1 MSLNDNTENQLENGE
16 TQEVNENIV
25 SSEVENNTEDNQ
37 NDSEMIPADET
48 NAELDD
54 TEESNADIDE
64 ENSKAKKHKNRTL
77 VVAASIFAV
86 TALSFGAWYA
96 FFNNDVSGV
105 WATDVDFTDNSGNT
119 KTAVMKFEFGNKE
132 KMSFFDNE
140 KSYFSDK
147 ESNSPSAKMINGGRS
162 WSGWYNKTTSD
173 ANENIL
179 QLYFSAYQSPYS
191 YNYEVSGNIFS
202 GRTLKLINGDEVMK
216 FTQADNSYA
225 LDPDDDFKLNNG
237 VVGEWNA
244 DGNIVYTFTK
254 DGRFSEDTGNS
265 KTEGTYNFGES
276 DDGYDAI
283 IVKYMYNGEVNTIT
297 IPYLLKGDTM
307 TLTFNGY
314 DVDLTKVV
322 K

>member
-25 SSEVENNTEDNQ
+25 SSEIENNIEDNQ
-37 NDSEMIPADET
+37 NDSEIIPADET

-132 KMSFFDNE
+132 KMSFFEYMLGKYAIKGN
-140 KSYFSDK
+140 Y
-147 ESNSPSAKMINGGRS
+147 INVWKFVRLDS
-162 WSGWYNKTTSD
+162 KYYN
-173 ANENIL
+173 
-179 QLYFSAYQSPYS
+179 
-191 YNYEVSGNIFS
+191 
-202 GRTLKLINGDEVMK
+202 IN
-216 FTQADNSYA
+216 
-225 LDPDDDFKLNNG
+225 
-237 VVGEWNA
+237 
-244 DGNIVYTFTK
+244 
-254 DGRFSEDTGNS
+254 
-265 KTEGTYNFGES
+265 
-276 DDGYDAI
+276 
-283 IVKYMYNGEVNTIT
+283 
-297 IPYLLKGDTM
+297 
-307 TLTFNGY
+307 
-314 DVDLTKVV
+314 
-322 K
+322 

>member
-25 SSEVENNTEDNQ
+25 SSEIENNTEDNQ
-37 NDSEMIPADET
+37 NDSEIIPADET

-64 ENSKAKKHKNRTL
+64 DNSKAKKHKNRTL
-77 VVAASIFAV
+77 VVATSIFAV
-86 TALSFGAWYA
+86 TALSFGAWYT

-105 WATDVDFTDNSGNT
+105 WATDVEFTDNSGNT
-119 KTAVMKFEFGNKE
+119 KTA
-132 KMSFFDNE
+132 
-140 KSYFSDK
+140 
-147 ESNSPSAKMINGGRS
+147 
-162 WSGWYNKTTSD
+162 
-173 ANENIL
+173 
-179 QLYFSAYQSPYS
+179 
-191 YNYEVSGNIFS
+191 
-202 GRTLKLINGDEVMK
+202 VMK

>member
-1 MSLNDNTENQLENGE
+1 MSLNDNTENKLENGE

-25 SSEVENNTEDNQ
+25 SSEIENNIEDNQ

-105 WATDVDFTDNSGNT
+105 WATDVEFTDNSGNT

-147 ESNSPSAKMINGGRS
+147 ESNFPSAKMINGGRS

-202 GRTLKLINGDEVMK
+202 GRTL
-216 FTQADNSYA
+216 S
-225 LDPDDDFKLNNG
+225 
-237 VVGEWNA
+237 
-244 DGNIVYTFTK
+244 
-254 DGRFSEDTGNS
+254 
-265 KTEGTYNFGES
+265 
-276 DDGYDAI
+276 
-283 IVKYMYNGEVNTIT
+283 
-297 IPYLLKGDTM
+297 LLMATR
-307 TLTFNGY
+307 L
-314 DVDLTKVV
+314 
-322 K
+322 